1 MILAAVA
8 ALGTNVQAQRTAS
21 VPVKDVMTGS
31 PSSTV
36 DLNLSASDIK
46 QKKISRR
53 NRHKAKKAFLEGT
66 KAMQKDD
73 PQSAEKDFSRAQKL
87 DPYNRRYLL
96 SADIAHQYVVTRLIK
111 RAETEESA
119 GRAHDAIATF
129 EEAVRLDPKNSTVI
143 EHLNALAANAFAVP
157 PKIHTKSDEAAGP
170 IELTPR
176 NLRCTFHLNADER
189 LLIPQ
194 VLSAYG
200 VHPTVDSSVK
210 SRIVRFDADDVDF
223 AEAARMLGLTTGT
236 FFAPLDPLH
245 VIVTADTKENRDKYA
260 QQAMETIY
268 FPGLN
273 AKELAVMGSIARNI
287 FGVKQDQIEPNQGTM
302 TVRAPDSEL
311 DSLNGTYAKL
321 MMGRSELQLEVQLY
335 EIDKTK
341 MTNVGVV
348 LPTTATIF
356 NVPSEVN
363 SILGN
368 NSSLIQQLLAADPSL
383 AGNYA
388 GIVAALI
395 ASGALTGTVFNN
407 PFAVFGGGLTETGV
421 EWNGA
426 SANMQL
432 NSSDVRS
439 IDQVQLRVLD
449 QEQATIRSGEQYP
462 IMTSS
467 YTLAA
472 YGSSSSSETIPQIQY
487 QDLGLTLKM
496 QPHIDGPNEISLK
509 LDLQVTSLGGSG
521 IDNIP
526 ILNNRQYAGVVLLP
540 AGDSALVVS
549 AISRQDSLDITGVP
563 GLNDIPGFQN
573 GTNQQD
579 TLDTM
584 ELAIVITPHIVRL
597 AHQGAAGPMLL
608 LPQH

>member
-1 MILAAVA
+1 
-8 ALGTNVQAQRTAS
+8 
-21 VPVKDVMTGS
+21 
-31 PSSTV
+31 
-36 DLNLSASDIK
+36 
-46 QKKISRR
+46 
-53 NRHKAKKAFLEGT
+53 
-66 KAMQKDD
+66 MQKDD